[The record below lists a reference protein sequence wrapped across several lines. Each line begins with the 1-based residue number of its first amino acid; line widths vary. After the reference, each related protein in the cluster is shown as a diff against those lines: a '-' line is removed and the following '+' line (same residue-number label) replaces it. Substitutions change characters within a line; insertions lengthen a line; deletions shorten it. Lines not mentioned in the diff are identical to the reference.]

1 MSKKTF
7 LSLTDILP
15 LVVFFIAYRQYDL
28 ITATGALVFVSVIT
42 TGLRYALERTIATA
56 PLITLVLVV
65 VFGGLTVWLNDE
77 RFIKIKPTLLNV
89 SFAAVLLGAAYIYK
103 KGLIQYVMGAV
114 LKMNDAAWL
123 TFSKRWGFFFLFM
136 ACLNEVLWRSLPT
149 ETWVNVR
156 VFGYMPLT
164 LLFALT
170 QLKFIQAHMIEEEK
184 EASNVTPAN
193 DA

>member
-1 MSKKTF
+1 MSIV
-7 LSLTDILP
+7 DILP
-15 LVVFFIAYRQYDL
+15 LVVFFTAYRQYDL
-28 ITATGALVFVSVIT
+28 ITATGALVVVSVVVT
-42 TGLRYALERTIATA
+42 ALRYALERTVATA

-77 RFIKIKPTLLNV
+77 RFIKIKPTLLNA
-89 SFAAVLLGAAYIYK
+89 SFATVLLGAAYIYK

-114 LKMNDAAWL
+114 LKLQDEAWL
-123 TFSKRWGFFFLFM
+123 VFSKRWGFFFLFM

-164 LLFALT
+164 ILFALT
-170 QLKFIQAHMIEEEK
+170 QLKFIQANMIEDEEGATK
-184 EASNVTPAN
+184 VSAPTN
-193 DA
+193 DH

>member
-1 MSKKTF
+1 MTKKTF
-7 LSLTDILP
+7 LSLTDIFP
-15 LVVFFIAYRQYDL
+15 LIVFFVAYRQYDL
-28 ITATGALVFVSVIT
+28 ITATGALVVVSIVT
-42 TGLRYALERTIATA
+42 TGLRYALERKLATA

-77 RFIKIKPTLLNV
+77 RFIKIKPTLLNA

-103 KGLIQYVMGAV
+103 KGLIKYVMGAV
-114 LKMNDAAWL
+114 LHLRDEAWL
-123 TFSKRWGFFFLFM
+123 VFSKRWGFFFLFM

-170 QLKFIQAHMIEEEK
+170 QIKFIQANMVEDTTSDMPK
-184 EASNVTPAN
+184 PAN